1 MKRRS
6 SAFIPKPQP
15 TLNIF
20 SPSVGESFGALPT
33 AQTMIWAATRRQAE
47 RALSILTPKPQK
59 IYSFVVE
66 PSLGADRVALA
77 YLCEAYDEEVVD
89 VEKNDSRV
97 VMRFHP
103 ALAPF

>member
-1 MKRRS
+1 
-6 SAFIPKPQP
+6 
-15 TLNIF
+15 
-20 SPSVGESFGALPT
+20 
-33 AQTMIWAATRRQAE
+33 MIWAATRRQAE
-47 RALSILTPKPQK
+47 RAEYFDPETVK

-103 ALAPF
+103 ALAPLRLACCPFQKARRQGKGNLCRTFKILYGGL